1 MRSVP
6 LSEALREQDFGG
18 KAVQLGAAIRA
29 GLPVPPGFAID
40 TELVDA
46 IAHGAGGSRE
56 ALARTFTLVGGTVAV
71 RSSAVGEDSGGSS
84 FAGQHLSVLN
94 VRSAGEAVDAVAEVH
109 RSGWAASARAYRR
122 RRGLDDV
129 PRMGVVLQRLIEPD
143 AAGVL
148 FTRNPLDGSDERVV
162 EAAWGLGEAVV
173 SGLVTPDAF
182 RVARDGRILD
192 VQIGEKLVA
201 LRPLPEGGTREETL
215 GTAQAAARCLA
226 DADLL
231 RLNELAL
238 RCEEVYGPDLDIEWA
253 IAAGSIHL
261 LQVRPITVLGTR
273 AVA

>member
-6 LSEALREQDFGG
+6 LIEAVTERDFGG

-40 TELVDA
+40 AELVDA
-46 IAHGAGGSRE
+46 LARGAGESRE
-56 ALARTFTLVGGTVAV
+56 TVARTFALVGGMAAV

-84 FAGQHLSVLN
+84 FAGQHLTVLN
-94 VRSAGEAVDAVAEVH
+94 VRSAAEALDAVAEVH
-109 RSGWAASARAYRR
+109 RSGWAASARAYRQ
-122 RRGLDDV
+122 RRGLDDA

-143 AAGVL
+143 TAGVL

-173 SGLVTPDAF
+173 SGLVGPDAY
-182 RVARDGRILD
+182 RIARDGRILD
-192 VQIGEKLVA
+192 VQVGEKHVA
-201 LRPLPEGGTREETL
+201 LRPLPAGGTREEPL
-215 GTAQAAARCLA
+215 DAARSGARCLE
-226 DADLL
+226 DRDLL
-231 RLNELAL
+231 RLHELAS
-238 RCEEVYGPDLDIEWA
+238 RCEEVHGRDLDIEWA
-253 IAAGSIHL
+253 IAAGRVHL